1 MFLLYH
7 FHKSFAMSENACVC
21 HPTFEV
27 MILSFT
33 PGHDEAEQLK
43 ERYTQRYR
51 GNSLSGLKAN
61 RKDMPHKN
69 APDSVEKKREP
80 ENSSAYTSEL
90 IYSIIRQV

>member
-27 MILSFT
+27 MIFSFT

-43 ERYTQRYR
+43 ERYTAEVQGKFIERIE
-51 GNSLSGLKAN
+51 SK
-61 RKDMPHKN
+61 
-69 APDSVEKKREP
+69 P
-80 ENSSAYTSEL
+80 ERHAA
-90 IYSIIRQV
+90 